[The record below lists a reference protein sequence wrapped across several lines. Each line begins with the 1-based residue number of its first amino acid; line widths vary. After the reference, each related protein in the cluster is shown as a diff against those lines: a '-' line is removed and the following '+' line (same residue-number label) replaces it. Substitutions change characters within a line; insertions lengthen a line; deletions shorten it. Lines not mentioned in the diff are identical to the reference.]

1 MAFAITLAI
10 VIPLLIVLLAW
21 WAHKHY
27 HGKIHLVWREASTMG
42 DDSLDAEIEDSRI
55 IKLKLNDPK

>member
-1 MAFAITLAI
+1 MAIIAIAI
-10 VIPLLIVLLAW
+10 VIPLLIVVSAW

-27 HGKIHLVWREASTMG
+27 NGKIHLVWREDATMR

>member
-1 MAFAITLAI
+1 MAIAITLAI
-10 VIPLLIVLLAW
+10 VIPLLIVLSAW

-27 HGKIHLVWREASTMG
+27 GGKIHLVWRENSTMG
-42 DDSLDAEIEDSRI
+42 DDSLNAELEDSRI